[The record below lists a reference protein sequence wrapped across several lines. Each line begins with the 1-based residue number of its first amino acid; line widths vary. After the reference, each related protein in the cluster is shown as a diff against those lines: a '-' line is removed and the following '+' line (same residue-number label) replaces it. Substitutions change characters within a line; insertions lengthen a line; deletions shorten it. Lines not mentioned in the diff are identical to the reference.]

1 MKKFL
6 LSMAS
11 LMLLLGGA
19 CNDDNGEGGGKNP
32 PSIEVGEV
40 SFSEQDGTA
49 KVEVRPSENT
59 ETWYWKCVPAG
70 EEADYE
76 SVTGNEA
83 TTLDL
88 TVTVDVDYVVS
99 VYAENAD
106 GKSDVVTKDFKISSA
121 ELKGELVELTVKNLT
136 AFSLDVDVKKS
147 IKCSKYVITA
157 MQKNSYNEEYFI
169 QSAETSLSPNPD
181 YPMQPFNWSDE
192 SATFTEHTL
201 VKNRMA
207 DDPESEG
214 VKLTSSE
221 DDDMNKM
228 VVCVYA
234 LPAGDG
240 QAEVFTQDFTVPEPS
255 DYDGSI
261 EVQIDIADE
270 DITLTS
276 VAATIT
282 AGAGCKKIFTSLIG
296 ASDYDPFD
304 EITDEAKR
312 KELLTVLGN
321 NRQVLPYTEPY
332 KVDFT
337 HNMTPNTTWRLYAVP
352 IAEDGTIGKVTYEDF
367 TTKKPVFDGTGGIV
381 SAELSQTTPEAI
393 ELKLTTSGDVEKVRV
408 FCWSYNECYNI
419 VGDPAELEW
428 AIYDR
433 ENNASWTDEYAKDEF
448 SGTLSLSILHPGD
461 DYCIYGA
468 TVDAEGNVSYPVN
481 LVQLAEESEDKDAMF
496 KTMPEEQEEIV
507 VKFDGTGEATLKVTE
522 TEKDEYSTNI
532 EYTVTKGAN
541 TVKAYRIRT
550 ASTAYEETLEEDL
563 KTAFADYPN
572 SISGSYKELTF
583 ADGDTESETLEYLT
597 NYDSEWGG
605 NIVAIVTVDKDGK
618 LKIADYYLAGTGD
631 KE

>member
-1 MKKFL
+1 
-6 LSMAS
+6 
-11 LMLLLGGA
+11 MLLLGSA

-49 KVEVRPSENT
+49 KVEVRPSEDT

-121 ELKGELVELTVKNLT
+121 ELKGELVELTVKNVT

-147 IKCSKYVITA
+147 IKCSKYVIA
-157 MQKNSYNEEYFI
+157 GQLKSAYNEEYFI
-169 QSAETSLSPNPD
+169 QSAETSLNPNPD

-192 SATFTEHTL
+192 SATFSEHTL
-201 VKNRMA
+201 TKGRLA
-207 DDPESEG
+207 SDPESNGFQIHGGDEI
-214 VKLTSSE
+214 LI
-221 DDDMNKM
+221 
-228 VVCVYA
+228 CVYA
-234 LPAGDG
+234 LPADG
-240 QAEVFTQDFTVPEPS
+240 SEGKVFTESLTVPEPS

-296 ASDYDPFD
+296 ASVYDPFD

-321 NRQVLPYTEPY
+321 NRQGLPYTEPY

-337 HNMTPNTTWRLYAVP
+337 QNMTPNTTWRLYAVP

-367 TTKKPVFDGTGGIV
+367 TTKKPVFEGTGGIA
-381 SAELSQTTPEAI
+381 SAELFQTTPEAI
-393 ELKLTTSGDVEKVRV
+393 ELKLATSGDVEKVRV
-408 FCWSYNECYNI
+408 FCWSYMECNAI
-419 VGDPAELEW
+419 VSDPAELEW
-428 AIYDR
+428 VMYDR
-433 ENNASWTDEYAKDEF
+433 ENNSQWTDEYAKDEF
-448 SGTLSLSILHPGD
+448 SETLSLRIPHPGD

-481 LVQLAEESEDKDAMF
+481 LVQLAEGTEDKDAMF
-496 KTMPEEQEEIV
+496 ETMPEEQEEIV

-550 ASTAYEETLEEDL
+550 TDTAHEETLEEDL
-563 KTAFADYPN
+563 KTVFADYPN

-583 ADGDTESETLEYLT
+583 ADGDTESETLEYLV
-597 NYDSEWGG
+597 NYDTSDSDYGG

>member
-1 MKKFL
+1 MKKIFIPMLSLAL
-6 LSMAS
+6 LSMA
-11 LMLLLGGA
+11 
-19 CNDDNGEGGGKNP
+19 CNDEDEGGGKSF
-32 PSIEVGEV
+32 PSIEVSEIA
-40 SFSEQDGTA
+40 FSEETA
-49 KVEVRPSENT
+49 TATAEVKPSENT
-59 ETWYWKCVPAG
+59 ETWYWKFCQSG
-70 EEADYE
+70 EEGIYQ
-76 SVTGNEA
+76 SVEGNDAHTLEMPVE
-83 TTLDL
+83 TLDVPYTL
-88 TVTVDVDYVVS
+88 S

-106 GKSDVVTKDFKISSA
+106 GKSKVITKNITVSSA
-121 ELKGELVELTVKNLT
+121 DLKGDLVELTVKNLT
-136 AFSLDVDVKKS
+136 AFSVDVDVKKS

-157 MQKNSYNEEYFI
+157 MPKSSYNEEHFI
-169 QSAETSLSPNPD
+169 QSAETSLNPNPD
-181 YPMQPFNWSDE
+181 YPMQPFNWSDK

-214 VKLTSSE
+214 VKLTSVE
-221 DDDMNKM
+221 TDEMNKM

-270 DITLTS
+270 DIALTS
-276 VAATIT
+276 VTATIT

-296 ASDYDPFD
+296 ASAYDPFD
-304 EITDEAKR
+304 EITDEAKQ

-337 HNMTPNTTWRLYAVP
+337 QNMGPNETWRLYAVP
-352 IAEDGTIGKVTYEDF
+352 IAEDGTIGKVTYKDF
-367 TTKKPVFDGTGGIV
+367 TTKKPVFDGMGEIV
-381 SAELSQTTPEAI
+381 SAELSQTTSEAI
-393 ELKLTTSGDVEKVRV
+393 ELKLTTSGDVEKVRI

-433 ENNASWTDEYAKDEF
+433 ENNSQWTDEYAKDEF
-448 SGTLSLSILHPGD
+448 SGTLSLRIPHPGD

-468 TVDAEGNVSYPVN
+468 TVDAKGNVSYPVN
-481 LVQLAEESEDKDAMF
+481 LVQLANGGAEDATF
-496 KTMPEEQEEIV
+496 ATMPEKQEEIDV
-507 VKFDGTGEATLKVTE
+507 TFDGTGEATLKVTE
-522 TEKDEYSTNI
+522 TEKDEYLTNI
-532 EYTVTKGAN
+532 DYTVTKGAN

-550 ASTAYEETLEEDL
+550 ADTAHEETLEEDL
-563 KTAFADYPN
+563 KTIFADYPS

-583 ADGDTESETLEYLT
+583 ADGDTESETLEYLV
-597 NYDSEWGG
+597 NYDTSDSDYGG

-631 KE
+631 M

>member
-1 MKKFL
+1 M
-6 LSMAS
+6 
-11 LMLLLGGA
+11 
-19 CNDDNGEGGGKNP
+19 
-32 PSIEVGEV
+32 
-40 SFSEQDGTA
+40 
-49 KVEVRPSENT
+49 
-59 ETWYWKCVPAG
+59 
-70 EEADYE
+70 
-76 SVTGNEA
+76 TGNEA

-367 TTKKPVFDGTGGIV
+367 TTKKPVFDGTAG
-381 SAELSQTTPEAI
+381 SFP
-393 ELKLTTSGDVEKVRV
+393 
-408 FCWSYNECYNI
+408 
-419 VGDPAELEW
+419 
-428 AIYDR
+428 
-433 ENNASWTDEYAKDEF
+433 
-448 SGTLSLSILHPGD
+448 
-461 DYCIYGA
+461 
-468 TVDAEGNVSYPVN
+468 
-481 LVQLAEESEDKDAMF
+481 
-496 KTMPEEQEEIV
+496 
-507 VKFDGTGEATLKVTE
+507 
-522 TEKDEYSTNI
+522 
-532 EYTVTKGAN
+532 
-541 TVKAYRIRT
+541 
-550 ASTAYEETLEEDL
+550 
-563 KTAFADYPN
+563 PN
-572 SISGSYKELTF
+572 SPRRLPRPSS
-583 ADGDTESETLEYLT
+583 
-597 NYDSEWGG
+597 
-605 NIVAIVTVDKDGK
+605 
-618 LKIADYYLAGTGD
+618 
-631 KE
+631 

>member
-11 LMLLLGGA
+11 LMLLLGSA
-19 CNDDNGEGGGKNP
+19 CNDDDDKGGGNL
-32 PSIEVGEV
+32 PSVEVSEV
-40 SFSEQDGTA
+40 SFSEQDGVA
-49 KVEVRPSENT
+49 KVEVKPSENT
-59 ETWYWKCVPAG
+59 ETWYWKCTAAG
-70 EEADYE
+70 EDTAYT
-76 SVTGNEA
+76 SVTGNAA

-121 ELKGELVELTVKNLT
+121 ELEGELVEFTVKNLT

-147 IKCSKYVITA
+147 IKCSKYVIGA
-157 MQKNSYNEEYFI
+157 QFASAYNEQYFI
-169 QSAETSLSPNPD
+169 ESAENSLNPNPD

-192 SATFTEHTL
+192 SATFSEHTL
-201 VKNRMA
+201 TKGTLA
-207 DDPESEG
+207 DDPESRGFLIHGGDEI
-214 VKLTSSE
+214 LI
-221 DDDMNKM
+221 
-228 VVCVYA
+228 CVYA
-234 LPAGDG
+234 LPADG
-240 QAEVFTQDFTVPEPS
+240 SEGKVFTESLTVPEPS
-255 DYDGSI
+255 NYDGSI

-296 ASDYDPFD
+296 ASVYDPFD
-304 EITDEAKR
+304 EITDEAKQ

-337 HNMTPNTTWRLYAVP
+337 QNMGPNETWRLYAVP
-352 IAEDGTIGKVTYEDF
+352 IAEDGTIGKVTYKDF
-367 TTKKPVFDGTGGIV
+367 TTKKPVFEGTGKIV
-381 SAELSQTTPEAI
+381 SAELTQTIPEAV
-393 ELKLTTSGDVEKVRV
+393 ELKLSTNNDVEKVRI
-408 FCWSYNECYNI
+408 FCWSYMECNVI
-419 VGDPAELEW
+419 IGDPAELEW
-428 AIYDR
+428 VMYDR
-433 ENNASWTDEYAKDEF
+433 ENNSQWTDEYAKNEF
-448 SGTLSLSILHPGD
+448 SGTLSLRIPHPGD

-468 TVDAEGNVSYPVN
+468 TVDAKGNVSYPVN
-481 LVQLAEESEDKDAMF
+481 LVQLAMGSENEKEMF

-507 VKFDGTGEATLKVTE
+507 VKFDGTGEVTFKVTE
-522 TEKDEYSTNI
+522 TSKDEYSTNI
-532 EYTVTKGAN
+532 DYTVTKGAN

-550 ASTAYEETLEEDL
+550 SDTAHKETLEEEL
-563 KTAFADYPN
+563 KTIFADYPN

-583 ADGDTESETLEYLT
+583 ADGDTESETLEYLV
-597 NYDSEWGG
+597 NYDTSDSDYGG

>member
-1 MKKFL
+1 M
-6 LSMAS
+6 
-11 LMLLLGGA
+11 
-19 CNDDNGEGGGKNP
+19 
-32 PSIEVGEV
+32 
-40 SFSEQDGTA
+40 
-49 KVEVRPSENT
+49 
-59 ETWYWKCVPAG
+59 
-70 EEADYE
+70 
-76 SVTGNEA
+76 
-83 TTLDL
+83 
-88 TVTVDVDYVVS
+88 
-99 VYAENAD
+99 
-106 GKSDVVTKDFKISSA
+106 
-121 ELKGELVELTVKNLT
+121 
-136 AFSLDVDVKKS
+136 KKS
-147 IKCSKYVITA
+147 IKCSKYVIA
-157 MQKNSYNEEYFI
+157 GQLKSAYNEEYFI
-169 QSAETSLSPNPD
+169 QSAETSLNPNPD

-192 SATFTEHTL
+192 SATFSEHTL
-201 VKNRMA
+201 TKGRLA
-207 DDPESEG
+207 SDPESNGFQIHGGDEI
-214 VKLTSSE
+214 LI
-221 DDDMNKM
+221 
-228 VVCVYA
+228 CVYA
-234 LPAGDG
+234 LPADG
-240 QAEVFTQDFTVPEPS
+240 SEGKVFTESLTVPEPS

-296 ASDYDPFD
+296 ASAYDPFD

-337 HNMTPNTTWRLYAVP
+337 QNMGPNETWRLYAVP

-393 ELKLTTSGDVEKVRV
+393 ELKLTTSGDVEKVRI

-433 ENNASWTDEYAKDEF
+433 ENNSQWTDEYAKGEF
-448 SGTLSLSILHPGD
+448 SGTLSLRIPHPGD

-481 LVQLAEESEDKDAMF
+481 LVQLAEGTEDKDAMF
-496 KTMPEEQEEIV
+496 ETMPEKQEEIV

-550 ASTAYEETLEEDL
+550 ADTAHEETLEEDL
-563 KTAFADYPN
+563 KTVFADYPN

-583 ADGDTESETLEYLT
+583 ADGDTESETLEYLV
-597 NYDSEWGG
+597 NYDTSDYDYGG

>member
-1 MKKFL
+1 MW
-6 LSMAS
+6 
-11 LMLLLGGA
+11 
-19 CNDDNGEGGGKNP
+19 
-32 PSIEVGEV
+32 
-40 SFSEQDGTA
+40 T
-49 KVEVRPSENT
+49 
-59 ETWYWKCVPAG
+59 
-70 EEADYE
+70 
-76 SVTGNEA
+76 
-83 TTLDL
+83 
-88 TVTVDVDYVVS
+88 

-121 ELKGELVELTVKNLT
+121 ELKGELVELTVKNVT

-147 IKCSKYVITA
+147 IKCSKYVIA
-157 MQKNSYNEEYFI
+157 GQLKSAYNEEYFI
-169 QSAETSLSPNPD
+169 QSAETSLNPNPD

-192 SATFTEHTL
+192 SATFSEHTL
-201 VKNRMA
+201 TKGRLA
-207 DDPESEG
+207 SDPESNGFQIHGGDEI
-214 VKLTSSE
+214 LI
-221 DDDMNKM
+221 
-228 VVCVYA
+228 CVYA
-234 LPAGDG
+234 LPADG
-240 QAEVFTQDFTVPEPS
+240 SEGKVFTESLTVPEPS

-296 ASDYDPFD
+296 ASVYDPFD

-337 HNMTPNTTWRLYAVP
+337 QNMTPNTTWRLYAVP

-367 TTKKPVFDGTGGIV
+367 TTKKPVFEGTGGIA
-381 SAELSQTTPEAI
+381 SAELFQTTPEAI
-393 ELKLTTSGDVEKVRV
+393 ELKLATSGDVEKVRV
-408 FCWSYNECYNI
+408 FCWSYMECNAI
-419 VGDPAELEW
+419 VSDPAELEW
-428 AIYDR
+428 VMYDR
-433 ENNASWTDEYAKDEF
+433 ENNSQWTDEYAKDEF
-448 SGTLSLSILHPGD
+448 SETLSLRIPHPGD

-481 LVQLAEESEDKDAMF
+481 LVQLAEGTEDKDAMF
-496 KTMPEEQEEIV
+496 ETMPEEQEEIV

-550 ASTAYEETLEEDL
+550 ADTAHEETLEEDL
-563 KTAFADYPN
+563 KTVFADYPN

-583 ADGDTESETLEYLT
+583 ADGDTESETLEYLV
-597 NYDSEWGG
+597 NYDTSDSDYGG

>member
-1 MKKFL
+1 M
-6 LSMAS
+6 
-11 LMLLLGGA
+11 
-19 CNDDNGEGGGKNP
+19 
-32 PSIEVGEV
+32 
-40 SFSEQDGTA
+40 
-49 KVEVRPSENT
+49 
-59 ETWYWKCVPAG
+59 
-70 EEADYE
+70 
-76 SVTGNEA
+76 
-83 TTLDL
+83 
-88 TVTVDVDYVVS
+88 
-99 VYAENAD
+99 
-106 GKSDVVTKDFKISSA
+106 
-121 ELKGELVELTVKNLT
+121 
-136 AFSLDVDVKKS
+136 
-147 IKCSKYVITA
+147 
-157 MQKNSYNEEYFI
+157 
-169 QSAETSLSPNPD
+169 
-181 YPMQPFNWSDE
+181 
-192 SATFTEHTL
+192 
-201 VKNRMA
+201 
-207 DDPESEG
+207 
-214 VKLTSSE
+214 
-221 DDDMNKM
+221 
-228 VVCVYA
+228 
-234 LPAGDG
+234 
-240 QAEVFTQDFTVPEPS
+240 
-255 DYDGSI
+255 
-261 EVQIDIADE
+261 
-270 DITLTS
+270 
-276 VAATIT
+276 
-282 AGAGCKKIFTSLIG
+282 
-296 ASDYDPFD
+296 
-304 EITDEAKR
+304 
-312 KELLTVLGN
+312 
-321 NRQVLPYTEPY
+321 LPYTEPY

-337 HNMTPNTTWRLYAVP
+337 QNMGPNETWRLYAVP
-352 IAEDGTIGKVTYEDF
+352 IAEDGTIGKVTYKDF

-433 ENNASWTDEYAKDEF
+433 ENNSQWTDEYAKDEF
-448 SGTLSLSILHPGD
+448 SGTLSLGILHPGD

-468 TVDAEGNVSYPVN
+468 TVDAKGNVSYPVN
-481 LVQLAEESEDKDAMF
+481 LVQLAEGSEDKDAMF

-550 ASTAYEETLEEDL
+550 ADTAYEETLEEDL